1 MVSNDRKRAEVH
13 RIAREV
19 IDDVASREEVE
30 RVFRDV
36 VAKSKAAAIRHI
48 RELAEISGFTRRLG
62 ADRIERII
70 IDHFGGRPN

>member
-13 RIAREV
+13 RAAREV

-36 VAKSKAAAIRHI
+36 VAKSKAAAMQHI

-62 ADRIERII
+62 ADRVERII